1 VHKVKTL
8 GLLGTGVIGGG
19 WAARAL
25 HFGVDVIA
33 ADVKPEMERWIREAV
48 ANAEPAL
55 ARLTLAPLPPK
66 GKLSFTTDLLAM
78 ARQADF
84 IQENIP
90 EQLELKQRV
99 LADVSRAARPDVI
112 IASSTSGL
120 MPSDLQARMSGPER
134 FLVGHPF
141 NPVYLLPLVEL
152 VGGKQTSAATIAA
165 ARAFYVY
172 IGMHALHVRHEVP
185 GHLTDRLQEA
195 MWREILHMVNDGVAT
210 TGELDESIIYGPGLR
225 WAAMGM
231 NLIYHLA
238 GGETG
243 MRHMLEQFGPC
254 LKWPW
259 TRLEAPELTNELI
272 DRMVNGTQEQAQGRS
287 IRELERLRD
296 DYLVAIQQVLRA
308 PNIGAGATLRALEQR
323 LYADHAQAAQVSAD
337 GSATLPPVTGAV
349 RPEWIDY
356 NGHMTDSRYQQAF
369 GDAMDLLC
377 RRIGIDE
384 AYRRD
389 VGMYYT
395 VESHTTHGAELRAGE
410 EFRIDTRVLAVD
422 DKRLRVFHAV
432 HRTRDG
438 ALAATG
444 EHMHLHV
451 GVGTARTTPV
461 PQQVR
466 VRLEKLRDARP
477 GEPLPPQAGRAIGQH
492 PARRE

>member
-25 HFGVDVIA
+25 HFGIDVIA
-33 ADVKPEMERWIREAV
+33 ADVKPEMERWIRDAV
-48 ANAEPAL
+48 ANAEPSL

-78 ARQADF
+78 ARQSDF

-120 MPSDLQARMSGPER
+120 MPSDLQARMSAPER

-152 VGGKQTSAATIAA
+152 VGGAKTTPATIEA
-165 ARAFYVY
+165 ARDFYVY
-172 IGMHALHVRHEVP
+172 IGMHALNVRREVP

-259 TRLEAPELTNELI
+259 TKLEAPELTDELI
-272 DRMVNGTQEQAQGRS
+272 DRMVAGTQAQAAGRS

-296 DYLVAIQQVLRA
+296 DYLVAIQQVLRQ

-323 LYADHAQAAQVSAD
+323 LYADHATARAAAPAS
-337 GSATLPPVTGAV
+337 GAAALVLEGEV
-349 RPEWIDY
+349 RPEWVDY
-356 NGHMTDSRYQQAF
+356 NGHMTDSRYQQVF
-369 GDAMDLLC
+369 GDALDALC

-384 AYRRD
+384 RYRTD
-389 VGMYYT
+389 TGMYFT
-395 VESHTTHGAELRAGE
+395 VESHTTHRAELKAGE
-410 EFRIDTRVLAVD
+410 GYTVRTRVLAVD
-422 DKRLRVFHAV
+422 AKRLRLFHEVQRA
-432 HRTRDG
+432 RDG
-438 ALAATG
+438 QLAATG

-451 GVGTARTTPV
+451 GVGTGKTEHAPARI
-461 PQQVR
+461 R
-466 VRLEKLRDARP
+466 AELERLRDAT
-477 GEPLPPQAGRAIGQH
+477 GAAALPPQAGRAIGQA
-492 PARRE
+492 PA